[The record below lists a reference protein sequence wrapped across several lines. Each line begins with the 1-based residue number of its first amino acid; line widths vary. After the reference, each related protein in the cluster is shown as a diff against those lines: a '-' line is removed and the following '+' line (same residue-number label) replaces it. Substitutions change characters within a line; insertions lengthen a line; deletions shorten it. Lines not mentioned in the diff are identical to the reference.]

1 MSCHGQSL
9 ENLKGLNFKLV
20 RCSKVHLSP
29 FETCQPYVP
38 QFKICCLAIKLPM
51 NALTPGERT
60 GSSFSKFSTSNLLK
74 YDLPPGGYL
83 RKGKVAFLKFQLSCW
98 RHKKL
103 DRISFDGL

>member
-20 RCSKVHLSP
+20 RCSKVHPSP

-83 RKGKVAFLKFQLSCW
+83 RKGKVAFLKFQLSC
-98 RHKKL
+98 
-103 DRISFDGL
+103 